1 MIVHLYHGYRIED
14 ATTHYVA
21 FIHKT
26 ECFRARTVRR
36 LRELI
41 DGS

>member
-1 MIVHLYHGYRIED
+1 MIVYTYHGYRIED

-26 ECFRARTVRR
+26 EVYRARTMRR